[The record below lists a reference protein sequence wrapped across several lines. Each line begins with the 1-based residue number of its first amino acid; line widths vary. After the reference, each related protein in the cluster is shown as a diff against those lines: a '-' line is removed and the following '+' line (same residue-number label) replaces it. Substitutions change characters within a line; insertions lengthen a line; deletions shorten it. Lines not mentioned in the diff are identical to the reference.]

1 MRTETVFRQCVRKAC
16 MFRFPGPDGDV
27 FPCPKCGSSTNVVAL
42 LPIHDLDVIQ
52 SSPDRVNDLYLEAG
66 LDNIRSILNVGSIF
80 RTADGVGI
88 EHIHLF
94 GICPSPGH
102 PQMKKTALGA
112 DRMIPWTQHW
122 DGLHAVREKKK
133 EGFVVWSLEKNRNS
147 ANLFSTSLPE
157 HGNKLILIV
166 GNENNGID
174 PGILAESDQV
184 VHLPMVGGKESLNV
198 ANAFAIATYWLKFG
212 ITPGA

>member
-16 MFRFPGPDGDV
+16 MFRFPGPDGDA
-27 FPCPKCGSSTNVVAL
+27 FPCPKCGSATNVVAL
-42 LPIHDLDVIQ
+42 LPIHDLDSIQ
-52 SSPDRVNDLYLEAG
+52 SSPDRVNDLCLEAG

-88 EHIHLF
+88 QHVHLF
-94 GICPSPGH
+94 GISPSPAH

-112 DRMIPWTQHW
+112 DQMIPWTQHW
-122 DGLHAVREKKK
+122 DGLSAVREKKK
-133 EGFVVWSLEKNRNS
+133 EGFVVWSLEKNRIS
-147 ANLFSTSLPE
+147 VNLFSTSLPD
-157 HGNKLILIV
+157 HGNKMILIV

-184 VHLPMVGGKESLNV
+184 VHLPMAGSKESLNV

-212 ITPGA
+212 IATGA